1 MSEGFTRHL
10 EKVPLAKTGLDI
22 TRLSFGTAPLGGLYT
37 SIPESDADEVIATAL
52 SAGINYF
59 DTAPLYGHGRAEIRL
74 GRGLALATEP
84 FVLSTKIGE
93 VLNPTEN
100 ADTSWFADAD
110 RNLQPVFDFSR
121 EGVLRSIDESLQRLG
136 VDHIDIV
143 YIHDPDNH
151 VEAALNESYPAL
163 HELRSQGVIKAIGIG
178 MNQWAV
184 PTRFVNETDIDI
196 VLVAGR
202 YSLLD
207 QSAQDQLFPAALR
220 KDVAVIVG
228 GVYNSGVLANPN
240 PGATYDY
247 LPASEEIIARARL
260 VRDVLAEY
268 NVSLTAAAMQFPLR
282 HPAVTAVLTGAR
294 SAKELL
300 ANIEDF
306 DRPISDEIW
315 RVLEERGLVLPI
327 K

>member
-10 EKVPLAKTGLDI
+10 EKVQLTKAGLAI

-37 SIPESDADEVIATAL
+37 SISESDADEVVATAF

-59 DTAPLYGHGRAEIRL
+59 DTAPLYGHGRAETRL
-74 GRGLALATEP
+74 GRGLARATVP

-110 RNLQPVFDFSR
+110 RGLQPVFDFSR

-151 VEAALNESYPAL
+151 VEVALNESYPVL

-178 MNQWAV
+178 MNQCAV

-207 QSAQDQLFPAALR
+207 QSAQNHLFPAALR
-220 KDVAVIVG
+220 KNVAVIIG
-228 GVYNSGVLANPN
+228 GVYNSGVLGNPN
-240 PGATYDY
+240 PGSTYDY

-282 HPAVTAVLTGAR
+282 HPAVSAVLTGAR
-294 SAKELL
+294 SSKELL
-300 ANIEDF
+300 SNIEDF
-306 DRPISDEIW
+306 DRPISEEIW
-315 RVLEERGLVLPI
+315 KVLEDRGLALQL

>member
-10 EKVPLAKTGLDI
+10 EKVQLAKAGLEI

-37 SIPESDADEVIATAL
+37 SIPESDADEVVATAF

-74 GRGLALATEP
+74 GRGLARATVP

-110 RNLQPVFDFSR
+110 RGLQPVFDFSR

-151 VEAALNESYPAL
+151 VEVALNESYPVL

-178 MNQWAV
+178 MNQWTV

-207 QSAQDQLFPAALR
+207 QSAQHQLFPAALR
-220 KDVAVIVG
+220 KNVAVIVG

-240 PGATYDY
+240 PGSTYDY
-247 LPASEEIIARARL
+247 LPASEEIIARARV
-260 VRDVLAEY
+260 VRDVLSEY
-268 NVSLTAAAMQFPLR
+268 NVSLTAAAMQFPIR
-282 HPAVTAVLTGAR
+282 HPAVSAVLTGAR

-300 ANIEDF
+300 SNIEDF
-306 DRPISDEIW
+306 DRPIPDEIW
-315 RVLEERGLVLPI
+315 KVLEDRGLVLQI